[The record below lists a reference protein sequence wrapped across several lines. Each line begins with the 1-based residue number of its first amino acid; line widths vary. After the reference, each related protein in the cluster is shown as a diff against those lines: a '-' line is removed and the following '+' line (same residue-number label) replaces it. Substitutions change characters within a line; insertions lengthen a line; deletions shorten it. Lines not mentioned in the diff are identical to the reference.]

1 VGRCPAAHTC
11 MTVYAWPHNLDSYV
25 ARTRKSIPR
34 SPALSGPISLSPLP
48 RPSDRPRLVNRCLMR
63 RAGAGRRVTAGH
75 HRPRE
80 AGTAARRRLAS
91 PAGLPPDKGEAFA
104 DARRG
109 PSPHNSLSGR
119 RLGGQCLAGF
129 SRLGYRLPA
138 LPRGRS
144 GGFGKG
150 RRPVRCLAIGR
161 PLACPP

>member
-34 SPALSGPISLSPLP
+34 SPALSGPISLWPLP

-104 DARRG
+104 DAPARTVPPQFPQWPSSWWSMSRRFLTPG
-109 PSPHNSLSGR
+109 LSASGTPARTER
-119 RLGGQCLAGF
+119 R
-129 SRLGYRLPA
+129 
-138 LPRGRS
+138 
-144 GGFGKG
+144 
-150 RRPVRCLAIGR
+150 IW
-161 PLACPP
+161 